1 MSSYLPLSW
10 SDRCLEPPYIWVRCG
25 KREPRPG
32 SGKGSCFWRLVLSV
46 SGGKGTTEGKISV
59 LTAFLCLYSKLLLS
73 QTLVW
78 LSFSNTNWIK
88 PQCVWQHELRWEV
101 PFFGLKKNKKPSCH
115 KVMTSSGS
123 GNQHGLAELVSHD
136 TVRSNQILL
145 AHAISCLTAVRS
157 YVVRG
162 GERW

>member
-10 SDRCLEPPYIWVRCG
+10 SDRCLGPPYIWVRCG

-88 PQCVWQHELRWEV
+88 PHCVWQHELRWEV
-101 PFFGLKKNKKPSCH
+101 PFFGLKKKKKKPPVTRLWHHQEVETSMGWRSSCH
-115 KVMTSSGS
+115 MT
-123 GNQHGLAELVSHD
+123 
-136 TVRSNQILL
+136 
-145 AHAISCLTAVRS
+145 
-157 YVVRG
+157 
-162 GERW
+162 RWDPIEYC